1 MKYIPATRV
10 AIVYNTIHPVHIL
23 RIEFRLASLL
33 ALAAKRPGIAVMI
46 PNNQEGMNH
55 MFAYRK
61 GKNTSDDKPGVA
73 IHVISRIMVGAND
86 TKTMTFVRMI
96 DCE

>member
-1 MKYIPATRV
+1 
-10 AIVYNTIHPVHIL
+10 
-23 RIEFRLASLL
+23 
-33 ALAAKRPGIAVMI
+33 MI